1 MLNTSCLSSGATLE
15 VNAKHVMSIE
25 WATLEVMLNT
35 SCLSSGA
42 TLEVNAK
49 HVMFI
54 EWGYS

>member
-1 MLNTSCLSSGATLE
+1 MLN
-15 VNAKHVMSIE
+15 M
-25 WATLEVMLNT
+25 

-54 EWGYS
+54 EWATLEVNAKHVMFIEWGYS